1 MRTGSIRC
9 RHSTFHGR
17 TVFVSGGTSGIN
29 LGIAEAFARG
39 RRQARRHEPLARA
52 GRAGAPAAPKHGGEV
67 LGLTADVRNVEA
79 TAAALK
85 SAHDAFGDFDV
96 LMSGAAGNFPAPALG
111 MSANGFK
118 AVVDID
124 LLGTFNVLRSAHAYL
139 RKPGAAIVNISA
151 PQAEVAMP
159 LQAHVCAAKAG
170 VDMLTRVL
178 AIEWGGDGIRV
189 NSVIPGPIADTEG
202 MARLAPSEEARQK
215 VARAVPLGRL
225 GTRTGRRQSGAVP
238 VLAAGLLHHRRGH
251 AGRRRLDHARR
262 RRADNGDAGMSRSR
276 PALHAYLRH
285 LRQSRAELRATSSSS
300 AHPRAPRGAEHC
312 LFY

>member
-1 MRTGSIRC
+1 MR
-9 RHSTFHGR
+9 
-17 TVFVSGGTSGIN
+17 N
-29 LGIAEAFARG
+29 AE
-39 RRQARRHEPLARA
+39 
-52 GRAGAPAAPKHGGEV
+52 
-67 LGLTADVRNVEA
+67 T

-85 SAHDAFGDFDV
+85 ARTTSSAIRR
-96 LMSGAAGNFPAPALG
+96 AGLGRGRQFPGPALG

-124 LLGTFNVLRSAHAYL
+124 LLGSFNVMRNAHAYL
-139 RKPGAAIVNISA
+139 RKPGASIINISA
-151 PQAEVAMP
+151 PQALVAMP

-170 VDMLTRVL
+170 VDMLSRTL
-178 AIEWGGDGIRV
+178 AMEWGGDGVRV
-189 NSVIPGPIADTEG
+189 NSMIPGPIADTEG
-202 MARLAPSEEARQK
+202 MARLAPSAGARRK
-215 VARAVPLGRL
+215 AADTVPLGRS
-225 GTRTGRRQSGAVP
+225 GGEVGDRRRGPVP
-238 VLAAGLLHHRRGH
+238 VLADGRLYHRRDP
-251 AGRRRLDHARR
+251 AGRWRLEHQRC